1 MQESLTRIYKEYKLS
16 RDSIQLT
23 DAFVAHCSADAL
35 GDLND
40 AGLYEEAPLN
50 ALKLKHSYELVSD
63 NVARGYLL
71 SEVDVLTGKT
81 NQTIA
86 KFSIKVVGIFKPA
99 NEYSAMFQIIYC
111 NPSLARSFADVIF
124 LLTFIP
130 ASFGISTKNLPG
142 RDISCVTR
150 GPLCPTGSLTT
161 CTTIFCLGLSLS

>member
-35 GDLND
+35 EDLND

-50 ALKLKHSYELVSD
+50 ALKLKHSYEWISD

-86 KFSIKVVGIFKPA
+86 KFSIKVVGIFKVIADNNVEKKELVRRLELQIVPQLLP
-99 NEYSAMFQIIYC
+99 YVRSA
-111 NPSLARSFADVIF
+111 
-124 LLTFIP
+124 LT
-130 ASFGISTKNLPG
+130 
-142 RDISCVTR
+142 
-150 GPLCPTGSLTT
+150 
-161 CTTIFCLGLSLS
+161 SLSSLMTLPPVVLPTMDVLLSMKKNGQA